1 MKKCR
6 GLALVVLAIFLFSG
20 CAAAPVSPPPVTEV
34 LPTLTPVQE
43 LPTTAPIPTA
53 AKDNAA
59 LAAYFADTYAP
70 GYATAAYADL
80 THDGQN
86 ELIVV
91 ELFDTDGV
99 TPIEIASVMDASD
112 FYAGRV
118 TVFSL
123 KDGAVEAIY
132 TRDAFFSHVGWMQ
145 LYLYTDETGAYL
157 FDYNPSVYQGYADYT
172 YALFCLDASG
182 DVNLKKSNA
191 ISFIIS
197 DGEDGLTYTDADG
210 NDVSAAVA
218 AFEAEAQSYIDR
230 ATPLLV
236 YYEDLYGTVRFDF
249 LDK

>member
-1 MKKCR
+1 
-6 GLALVVLAIFLFSG
+6 
-20 CAAAPVSPPPVTEV
+20 
-34 LPTLTPVQE
+34 VQE
-43 LPTTAPIPTA
+43 LPTTAPLPTVT
-53 AKDNAA
+53 KDDSA
-59 LAAYFADTYAP
+59 LSTYFADTYAP
-70 GYATAAYADL
+70 GYAAAAYADL

-91 ELFDTDGV
+91 ELFGEDEV
-99 TPIEIASVMDASD
+99 TPLALSSVTDASK

-118 TVFSL
+118 SVFS
-123 KDGAVEAIY
+123 AQSEAAIY

-157 FDYNPSVYQGYADYT
+157 FDYNPTVYQGYADYT
-172 YALFCLDASG
+172 YALFSLDASG

-197 DGEDGLTYTDADG
+197 DGEDGLTYTDANG
-210 NDVSAAVA
+210 SNVSAAVA

-236 YYEDLYGTVRFDF
+236 YYEGLDGTVRFDY
-249 LDK
+249 LNK